1 MECPRCQNTMALKI
15 KDYLCSYRCEKVKNT
30 EKRSREEHDYMLRI
44 RESGFR
50 SSDRLEYQEIYFL
63 KTASE
68 RYWDKL
74 WNGK

>member
-1 MECPRCQNTMALKI
+1 MVLKI
-15 KDYLCSYRCEKVKNT
+15 KDYLCSYRCERVKNA
-30 EKRSREEHDYMLRI
+30 EKTSIEEHDYMLRI
-44 RESGFR
+44 KAAGFR

-68 RYWDKL
+68 RYWDSL